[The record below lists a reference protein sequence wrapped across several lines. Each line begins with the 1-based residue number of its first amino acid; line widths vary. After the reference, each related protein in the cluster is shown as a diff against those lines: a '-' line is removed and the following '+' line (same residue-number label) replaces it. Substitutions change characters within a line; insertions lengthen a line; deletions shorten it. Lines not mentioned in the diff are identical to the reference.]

1 MSFCC
6 FRSDR
11 EIYEERDKTIRQLL
25 IDLKGNE
32 QLFEDMKL
40 DIEQYL
46 ESFPPEHLQ
55 DKRLL
60 VMKYVDRM
68 SDYDIAADLDCDRS
82 TVSKRIDRI
91 IERINSQ

>member
-1 MSFCC
+1 MKST
-6 FRSDR
+6 
-11 EIYEERDKTIRQLL
+11 EERDKTIRQLL

-46 ESFPPEHLQ
+46 ESFPPEYLQ
-55 DKRLL
+55 DKQLL
-60 VMKYVDRM
+60 IMKYVERI
-68 SDYDIAADLDCDRS
+68 SDYDIAAELDCDRS